1 MILGARI
8 PGSGRTGG
16 PGDTPGSARPRPF
29 APPRRPCPG
38 WTRCSCR
45 AALRQGGG
53 HGGVSAD
60 RCQARGPPRT
70 ITALLAR
77 HDHAIAPILAR
88 AGSPRMG
95 REPKIGTAVDRDY
108 ETLRI
113 DMQTLFPH
121 VGIDMRPAAA

>member
-16 PGDTPGSARPRPF
+16 PGDTPGSRGRDLSHHRGGLVQAGQDAAACRT
-29 APPRRPCPG
+29 APGRRPWRRVC
-38 WTRCSCR
+38 RSCVR
-45 AALRQGGG
+45 RG
-53 HGGVSAD
+53 
-60 RCQARGPPRT
+60 GPPRT

-88 AGSPRMG
+88 ARSPRMG
-95 REPKIGTAVDRDY
+95 RKPKIGTAVDRDY

-113 DMQTLFPH
+113 DMQTLFRH